1 MFYSNV
7 VMKKINGL
15 SASQGIAIGKVF
27 YYLDE
32 YLRVP
37 EYQVKQEE
45 VNVEL
50 ARFEVA
56 IEKTRD
62 ELIELKDSIKNEKNA
77 NEAGFLDAHILMLE
91 DPELTKQIV
100 SRIKTKFYNAEW
112 ALFESVKEFIDLLQG
127 STDQYIKERTFDI
140 RDVARRVLGNLLYK
154 KRVDLTNLN
163 EEVILIAHELL
174 PSDTLT
180 MDKRMVKGIATDAG
194 GKTSHTA
201 ILARAFEIP
210 AVLGLRNITAEV
222 KNGDQ
227 VIIDGTAGIIIIQPD
242 EETLEI
248 YRNKLSAWQ
257 KKEVELLN
265 LNQLAAE
272 TRDGRKILLKAN
284 IEVPEE
290 TDSAI
295 SHGADGIGLYR
306 SEFFFIQP
314 GEFASEEQQYQA
326 YSRVLSSMENR
337 PVTIRTID
345 LGGDKILP
353 GTAYFEETNPIL
365 GWRSIRFCMTRTDI
379 FATQLRALLRASVH
393 GNLRIM
399 FPMIS
404 GVEELEQVIAFYN
417 EVRSELDAKG
427 VEFDHNIPLG
437 IMIEVP
443 SAAMTADILARKV
456 KFFSIGT
463 NDLIQYTIAVDRGN
477 EKIAYLYEPFHPGV
491 LRLLKMIIEGAHSE
505 SIPVAMCGEMAGDP
519 YAAVIL
525 LGLGLD
531 VFSMSSFS
539 IPEIKN
545 IIRSV
550 SMVEAEELVGMVFDM
565 KSYNEIDRFIKGWM
579 DERFEYLRQK

>member
-1 MFYSNV
+1 
-7 VMKKINGL
+7 MKKITGI

-27 YYLDE
+27 FYLDE

-37 EYQVKQEE
+37 EYRVREQEIG
-45 VNVEL
+45 VEL
-50 ARFEVA
+50 ARLEVA
-56 IEKTRD
+56 MEKTRD
-62 ELIELKDSIKNEKNA
+62 ELIELKNSINRENTI
-77 NEAGFLDAHILMLE
+77 NEAGFLDAHILMLQ
-91 DPELTKQIV
+91 DPELIKQVKAKI
-100 SRIKTKFYNAEW
+100 TNDFYNAEW
-112 ALFESVKEFIDLLQG
+112 ALYETVKGFVELLKA
-127 STDQYIKERTFDI
+127 STDEYIKERTFDI
-140 RDVARRVLGNLLYK
+140 RDVAKRVLGNLLYK
-154 KRVDLTNLN
+154 KRVDLTDLH
-163 EEVILIAHELL
+163 EEIILIAHELL
-174 PSDTLT
+174 PSDTIT
-180 MDKRMVKGIATDAG
+180 MDKRMVKGIATDSG

-222 KNGDQ
+222 RNGEQ
-227 VIIDGTAGIIIIQPD
+227 IIIDGSAGTVIIRPD
-242 EETLEI
+242 EETLQI
-248 YRNKLSAWQ
+248 YRDKLHLWQ

-265 LNQLAAE
+265 LNMLAAE
-272 TRDGRKILLKAN
+272 TRDGKKILLKSN

-290 TDSAI
+290 TESAL

-314 GEFASEEQQYQA
+314 GEFASEEEQYQA
-326 YSRVLSSMENR
+326 YSKVLSSMGDR

-353 GTAYFEETNPIL
+353 GSAYFEESNPIL
-365 GWRSIRFCMTRTDI
+365 GWRSIRFCMTRKDI
-379 FATQLRALLRASVH
+379 FETQLRALLRASVH

-404 GVEELEQVIAFYN
+404 GVEELEQVLEFYDQ
-417 EVRSELDAKG
+417 VRYELDKEGA
-427 VEFDHNIPLG
+427 EFDHNVPLG

-443 SAAMTADILARKV
+443 SAALTADILARKV

-491 LRLLKMIIEGAHSE
+491 LRLLKMIIEGAHSQ

-550 SMVEAEELVGMVFDM
+550 SMVEAEELVGMIFEM
-565 KSYNEIDRFIKGWM
+565 KSYKEIDRFIRGWM
-579 DERFEYLRQK
+579 NERFEYLGQ

>member
-1 MFYSNV
+1 
-7 VMKKINGL
+7 MKKLNGI
-15 SASQGIAIGKVF
+15 SASQGIVIGKVF

-32 YLRVP
+32 YMRVP
-37 EYQVKQEE
+37 EYRVKPEE
-45 VNVEL
+45 INVEI

-56 IEKTRD
+56 VERTRQ
-62 ELIELKDSIKNEKNA
+62 ELIELKDSISGENMI
-77 NEAGFLDAHILMLE
+77 NEAGFLEAHILMLD
-91 DPELTKQIV
+91 DPEL
-100 SRIKTKFYNAEW
+100 SRKIKEKITEERYNAEW
-112 ALFESVKEFIDLLQG
+112 ALNAAVRDFIELIAAASDE
-127 STDQYIKERTFDI
+127 YIKERTFDI
-140 RDVARRVLGNLLYK
+140 RDVARRVLGNLIYK
-154 KRVDLTNLN
+154 KRVDLTSLN
-163 EEVILIAHELL
+163 EEVVLIAHELL

-210 AVLGLRNITAEV
+210 AVLGLSNITAEV
-222 KNGDQ
+222 RNGDM
-227 VIIDGTAGIIIIQPD
+227 IILDGGTGTVIIQPD
-242 EETLEI
+242 EETLEE
-248 YRNKLSAWQ
+248 YRQKQFDWQ
-257 KKEVELLN
+257 KKEIELLN
-265 LNQLAAE
+265 LNMLAAE
-272 TRDGRKILLKAN
+272 TTDGKKIQLMGN
-284 IEVPEE
+284 IEIPEE
-290 TDSAI
+290 TESVL

-314 GEFASEEQQYQA
+314 GEFASEEEQYQA
-326 YSRVLSSMENR
+326 YSRVLSSMEGK

-365 GWRSIRFCMTRTDI
+365 GWRSIRFCMSRKDI
-379 FATQLRALLRASVH
+379 FETQLRALLRASIH
-393 GNLRIM
+393 GKLRIM

-404 GVEELEQVIAFYN
+404 GVEELEQVLEFY
-417 EVRSELDAKG
+417 EDVKKCLAEEG
-427 VEFDHNIPLG
+427 VEFDHDIPLG

-443 SAAMTADILARKV
+443 SAALTANILARKV

-491 LRLLKMIIEGAHSE
+491 LRLLKMIIEGAHSQ

-519 YAAVIL
+519 YATVIL

-550 SMVEAEELVGMVFDM
+550 SLSEAEELVGTIFEM
-565 KSYNEIDRFIKGWM
+565 KSYNEIDRFVRGWM
-579 DERFEYLRQK
+579 DERFNYLRQ

>member
-1 MFYSNV
+1 
-7 VMKKINGL
+7 MKKLHGI
-15 SASQGIAIGKVF
+15 SASQGIVIGKVF
-27 YYLDE
+27 FHLDE

-37 EYQVKQEE
+37 EYRLKPEE
-45 VNVEL
+45 VSGEL
-50 ARFEVA
+50 ARLEVA
-56 IEKTRD
+56 VKKTKE
-62 ELIELKDSIKNEKNA
+62 ELIQLRNSLHVENSL

-91 DPELTKQIV
+91 DPELSEQIK
-100 SRIKTKFYNAEW
+100 IKISKEFCNAEW
-112 ALFESVKEFIDLLQG
+112 ALYETFKAYMELLKG
-127 STDQYIKERTFDI
+127 ATDEYLKERIFDI

-154 KRVDLTNLN
+154 KRVDLTDLT

-227 VIIDGTAGIIIIQPD
+227 IIIDGSRGTVIVQPD
-242 EETLEI
+242 EETLEF
-248 YRNKLSAWQ
+248 YRKKLTVWQ
-257 KKEVELLN
+257 KKEIELLN

-284 IEVPEE
+284 IEIPEE
-290 TDSAI
+290 TDSAL

-314 GEFASEEQQYQA
+314 GEFASEEEQYQA
-326 YSRVLSSMENR
+326 YKRVLMSMGDK

-365 GWRSIRFCMTRTDI
+365 GWRSIRFCMTRKDV
-379 FATQLRALLRASVH
+379 FETQLRALLRASVY

-404 GVEELEQVIAFYN
+404 GVEELEQVLEFY
-417 EVRSELDAKG
+417 ELVRIELDKEG
-427 VEFDHNIPLG
+427 VEFEHNIPLG

-443 SAAMTADILARKV
+443 SAALTADILARKV

-491 LRLLKMIIEGAHSE
+491 LRLLKMIIEGAHSQ

-550 SMVEAEELVGMVFDM
+550 SMTEAEELVGMIFEM
-565 KSYNEIDRFIKGWM
+565 KSYKEIDQFTRGWM
-579 DERFEYLRQK
+579 NERFEYLKQQ

>member
-1 MFYSNV
+1 
-7 VMKKINGL
+7 MKKLHGI
-15 SASQGIAIGKVF
+15 SASQGIVIGKVF
-27 YYLDE
+27 FHLDE

-37 EYQVKQEE
+37 EYRLKPEE
-45 VNVEL
+45 VSGEL
-50 ARFEVA
+50 ARLEVA
-56 IEKTRD
+56 VKKTKE
-62 ELIELKDSIKNEKNA
+62 ELIQLRNSLHVENSL

-91 DPELTKQIV
+91 DPELSEQIK
-100 SRIKTKFYNAEW
+100 IKISKEFCNAEW
-112 ALFESVKEFIDLLQG
+112 ALYETFKAYMELLKG
-127 STDQYIKERTFDI
+127 ATDEYLKERIFDI

-154 KRVDLTNLN
+154 KRVDLTDLT

-227 VIIDGTAGIIIIQPD
+227 IIIDGSRGTVIVQPD
-242 EETLEI
+242 EETLEF
-248 YRNKLSAWQ
+248 YRKKLTVWQ
-257 KKEVELLN
+257 KKEIELLN

-284 IEVPEE
+284 IEIPEE
-290 TDSAI
+290 TDSAL

-314 GEFASEEQQYQA
+314 GEFASEEEQYQA
-326 YSRVLSSMENR
+326 YKRVLMSMGDR

-365 GWRSIRFCMTRTDI
+365 GWRSIRFCMTRKDV
-379 FATQLRALLRASVH
+379 FETQLRALLRASVY

-404 GVEELEQVIAFYN
+404 GVEELEQVLEFY
-417 EVRSELDAKG
+417 ELVRIELDKEG
-427 VEFDHNIPLG
+427 VEFEHNIPLG

-443 SAAMTADILARKV
+443 SAALTADILARKV

-491 LRLLKMIIEGAHSE
+491 LRLLKMIIEGAHSQ

-550 SMVEAEELVGMVFDM
+550 SMTEAEELVGMIFEM
-565 KSYNEIDRFIKGWM
+565 KSYKEIDQFTRGWM
-579 DERFEYLRQK
+579 NERFEYLKQQ

>member
-1 MFYSNV
+1 MG
-7 VMKKINGL
+7 I
-15 SASQGIAIGKVF
+15 SASQGISIGRVF

-37 EYQVKQEE
+37 EYTVKENE
-45 VNVEL
+45 VNVEI
-50 ARFEVA
+50 ARFEIA
-56 IEKTRD
+56 IEKTRE
-62 ELIELKDSIKNEKNA
+62 ELVELKNSLNKENSI
-77 NEAGFLDAHILMLE
+77 NEAGFLDAHILMLD
-91 DPELTKQIV
+91 DPELSKQ
-100 SRIKTKFYNAEW
+100 IKTKIIDSRYNAER
-112 ALFESVKEFIDLLQG
+112 ALFETVKGFVELIKA
-127 STDQYIKERTFDI
+127 SSDQYIKERTFDI
-140 RDVARRVLGNLLYK
+140 RDVAKRVLGNLLYK
-154 KRVDLTNLN
+154 KRVDLRDLN

-194 GKTSHTA
+194 GRTSHTA

-222 KNGDQ
+222 RNGDM
-227 VIIDGTAGIIIIQPD
+227 VIIDGGKGIVIVRPD
-242 EETLEI
+242 EPTLEQ
-248 YRNKLSAWQ
+248 YRKKLNDWQ

-265 LNQLAAE
+265 LNVLPAE
-272 TRDGRKILLKAN
+272 TKDGKKILLKAN
-284 IEVPEE
+284 IEIPEE
-290 TDSAI
+290 TESVI
-295 SHGADGIGLYR
+295 SHGADGVGLYR

-314 GEFASEEQQYQA
+314 GEFASEDEQYKA
-326 YSRVLSSMENR
+326 YSQVLSSMGDK

-365 GWRSIRFCMTRTDI
+365 GWRSIRFCMTRKDI
-379 FATQLRALLRASVH
+379 FETQLRALLRASVH

-404 GVEELEQVIAFYN
+404 GVEELDQVLEFY
-417 EVRSELDAKG
+417 ELVKLELEKEG
-427 VEFDHNIPLG
+427 VQFDKNIPLG

-443 SAAMTADILARKV
+443 SAALTADILARKV

-491 LRLLKMIIEGAHSE
+491 LRLLKMIIEGAHSQ

-531 VFSMSSFS
+531 IFSMSSFS
-539 IPEIKN
+539 VPEIKN

-550 SMVEAEELVGMVFDM
+550 SMVEAEELVGTIFEM
-565 KSYNEIDRFIKGWM
+565 KSYKEIDRFVRGWM
-579 DERFEYLRQK
+579 DERFEHLRQ

>member
-314 GEFASEEQQYQA
+314 GEFASEEKQYQA

-337 PVTIRTID
+337 PQNIRTID
-345 LGGDKILP
+345 VGGDKILP
-353 GTAYFEETNPIL
+353 GTAYFAETNPIL

>member
-1 MFYSNV
+1 
-7 VMKKINGL
+7 MKTINGI

-27 YYLDE
+27 FYLDE

-37 EYQVKQEE
+37 EYKITEEE
-45 VNVEL
+45 VDVEL
-50 ARFEVA
+50 ARFTAA
-56 IEKTRD
+56 IDKTR
-62 ELIELKDSIKNEKNA
+62 EELKQLKLSINKESSI
-77 NEAGFLDAHILMLE
+77 NEAGFLDAHILMLD
-91 DPELTKQIV
+91 DPELSKLITKKI
-100 SRIKTKFYNAEW
+100 TEEHHNAEW
-112 ALFESVKEFIDLLQG
+112 ALYAVIKQYIDLLQ
-127 STDQYIKERTFDI
+127 SSNDEYIRERSFDL

-154 KRVDLTNLN
+154 KRVDLTHLT
-163 EEVILIAHELL
+163 EEIILIAHELM

-222 KNGDQ
+222 RNGDQ
-227 VIIDGTAGIIIIQPD
+227 IIIDGGKGVVIVNPD
-242 EETLEI
+242 DETLEE
-248 YRNKLSAWQ
+248 YRQRLREWQ
-257 KKEVELLN
+257 RKESELLN
-265 LNQLAAE
+265 LNMLAAE
-272 TRDGRKILLKAN
+272 TRDGKKILLMAN

-290 TDSAI
+290 TESVL
-295 SHGADGIGLYR
+295 SHGADGVGLYR

-314 GEFASEEQQYQA
+314 GEFATEEEQYQA
-326 YSRVLSSMENR
+326 YSRVLSSMGDK

-353 GTAYFEETNPIL
+353 GTAAYFEETNPIL
-365 GWRSIRFCMTRTDI
+365 GWRSIRFCMTRKDI
-379 FATQLRALLRASVH
+379 FETQLRALLRASVH

-404 GVEELEQVIAFYN
+404 GVEELEQVLAFY
-417 EVRSELDAKG
+417 EDVKAALVSEG
-427 VEFDHNIPLG
+427 VEINHNIPIG

-491 LRLLKMIIEGAHSE
+491 LRLLKMIIEGAHSQ

-550 SMVEAEELVGMVFDM
+550 SMVEAEELVGTIFEM
-565 KSYNEIDRFIKGWM
+565 KSYQEIDRFVRGWM
-579 DERFEYLRQK
+579 DERFESLRR

>member
-1 MFYSNV
+1 
-7 VMKKINGL
+7 MKKLKGI
-15 SASQGIAIGKVF
+15 SVSQGIAIGKVF
-27 YYLDE
+27 FYLDE

-37 EYQVKQEE
+37 EYRLEPE
-45 VNVEL
+45 DVENEI
-50 ARFEVA
+50 ARFDTA
-56 IEKTRD
+56 IEKTGDDLSR
-62 ELIELKDSIKNEKNA
+62 LKESMNNESKI
-77 NEAGFLDAHILMLE
+77 NESGFLDAHILMLQ
-91 DPELTKQIV
+91 DPEFIKQIKEL
-100 SRIKTKFYNAEW
+100 ITDKLYNAEW
-112 ALFESVKEFIDLLQG
+112 ALFETVKGYIEIIKG
-127 STDQYIKERTFDI
+127 STYEYIRERTFDI

-154 KRVDLTNLN
+154 KHVDLKNLK
-163 EEVILIAHELL
+163 EEVIIIAHELL
-174 PSDTLT
+174 PSDTLS

-210 AVLGLRNITAEV
+210 AVLGLKNITAEV
-222 KNGDQ
+222 RNGDQ
-227 VIIDGTAGIIIIQPD
+227 IIIDGSSGTIIIRPD
-242 EETLEI
+242 EETLNS
-248 YRNKLSAWQ
+248 YRQKLERWQ
-257 KKEVELLN
+257 KKEVELLD
-265 LNQLAAE
+265 LNQLPAE
-272 TRDGRKILLKAN
+272 TKDGKKILLKAN
-284 IEVPEE
+284 IELPEE
-290 TDSAI
+290 TESALA
-295 SHGADGIGLYR
+295 HGADGIGLYR

-314 GEFASEEQQYQA
+314 GEFSDEEKQYAA
-326 YSRVLSSMENR
+326 YSRVLTSMENK

-345 LGGDKILP
+345 LGGDKIIP
-353 GTAYFEETNPIL
+353 GTTYFEETNPIL
-365 GWRSIRFCMTRTDI
+365 GWRSIRFCMSRTDI
-379 FATQLRALLRASVH
+379 FGTQLRALLSASVN

-404 GVEELEQVIAFYN
+404 GIEELEQVLEFYN
-417 EVRSELDAKG
+417 EIRNEMDRKG

-443 SAAMTADILARKV
+443 SAALTANILARKV

-491 LRLLKMIIEGAHSE
+491 LRLLQNIIEGAHSQ

-550 SMVEAEELVGMVFDM
+550 SMTEAEELVGMIFDM
-565 KSYNEIDRFIKGWM
+565 KSYNEIDRFIRGWM
-579 DERFEYLRQK
+579 NERFEYLKQ